1 MFQRPSCPW
10 FGGHKAPRAATERG
24 KTTRLHHVPGTPNP
38 LQEAAFH
45 QEHVVAIVDDLI
57 AHPDLRL
64 VKLADTV
71 SLMRSA
77 LTETELL
84 NEIGIQ
90 LLMDD
95 DLAPVARRIAENALQ
110 IGTAPAEEDRIRRR
124 GALLE
129 RLVHK
134 LVELRLP
141 GSTFHEEKIELTHNP
156 RSRRSWTNIKEVV
169 ADGAQF
175 EVYECKTN
183 GLADIA
189 DIDELS
195 DVATTAMAENTDPRP
210 TIVTFG
216 SEGNLRQLA
225 KGWHLTEDI
234 YGVAIDAI
242 LALRNAA
249 PKKVIR
255 PAP

>member
-1 MFQRPSCPW
+1 M
-10 FGGHKAPRAATERG
+10 
-24 KTTRLHHVPGTPNP
+24 HHVPGTPNP

-57 AHPDLRL
+57 THPDLRL
-64 VKLADTV
+64 VKLADTL

-77 LTETELL
+77 LTETEILD
-84 NEIGIQ
+84 EIGIQ
-90 LLMDD
+90 LLMDAE
-95 DLAPVARRIAENALQ
+95 LAPVARRIAVNALS
-110 IGTAPAEEDRIRRR
+110 IGTSPAGDDRVRRR

-141 GSTFHEEKIELTHNP
+141 GDTFHEEKIELTHSP
-156 RSRRSWTNIKEVV
+156 RSRRSWTAIKEVV

-175 EVYECKTN
+175 EVYECKSD
-183 GLADIA
+183 GMPDIG

-195 DVATTAMAENTDPRP
+195 DIATTAKAENTDPRP
-210 TIVTFG
+210 TIAIFG
-216 SEGNLRQLA
+216 SEGHLRQLA
-225 KGWHLTEDI
+225 KGWRLTEDI
-234 YGVAIDAI
+234 YGVAIDS
-242 LALRNAA
+242 LLGLRNAA
-249 PKKVIR
+249 PRKVIR